1 MNDLRSPHSE
11 RIEQRALERDL
22 VAQLSP
28 DKETQRKAKAKAD
41 RLRELLK
48 RVSARNRDEWRSL

>member
-1 MNDLRSPHSE
+1 MNDQRSPHAE

-22 VAQLSP
+22 VAQLAP
-28 DKETQRKAKAKAD
+28 DKETQRKARAKAD

-48 RVSARNRDEWRSL
+48 RVRAAHKVDDE

>member
-1 MNDLRSPHSE
+1 MSDEQSE

-28 DKETQRKAKAKAD
+28 SKATQVKAKVKAAKFRD
-41 RLRELLK
+41 LLK
-48 RVSARNRDEWRSL
+48 RVNKRDAEGKE

>member
-1 MNDLRSPHSE
+1 MSSDQPSSQVE

-28 DKETQRKAKAKAD
+28 NKGTQQKAKAKAS

-48 RVSARNRDEWRSL
+48 RVKERKADEQ

>member
-1 MNDLRSPHSE
+1 MASNPQVPDEL
-11 RIEQRALERDL
+11 IEQRALERDL

-28 DKETQRKAKAKAD
+28 SKETQAKAKARAV

-48 RVSARNRDEWRSL
+48 RIKGRSPHE

>member
-1 MNDLRSPHSE
+1 MPNDHRTPQSE

-28 DKETQRKAKAKAD
+28 DKKTQRQAKAKAE
-41 RLRELLK
+41 RLRELLQ
-48 RVSARNRDEWRSL
+48 RVKARNTEE